1 MSDLV
6 TFAREHGILI
16 DHEPPIGMW
25 KRYPTEDHP
34 SSRNGAVKF
43 MGDMAFVQ
51 NHAVMTEPILWRS
64 SVRVDRSKIM
74 ALMKKSED
82 NTRQN
87 QLNAVRK
94 ATHILNTAVKTTH
107 PYLANKGFPTQKGF
121 VWKELLVIPM
131 RDGEHLCGCQLI
143 DPLGQKKFLSGQK
156 TAGAKLTIDNKG
168 LDFLVEGYATALSLR
183 AALRHLKLRYRIHI
197 CFSAGNMKKVA
208 HNFKSGVVIADN
220 DESGTGERVAKEIG
234 WDYWLSPEY
243 GDMNDFHQTY
253 GLDLL
258 GQNFSGFLRL

>member
-16 DHEPPIGMW
+16 DNEPPIGMW

-74 ALMKKSED
+74 ALIKKSED

-87 QLNAVRK
+87 QINAVRK
-94 ATHILNTAVKTTH
+94 ATHILNNAVKTTH
-107 PYLANKGFPTQKGF
+107 PYLANKGIPNTKG
-121 VWKELLVIPM
+121 
-131 RDGEHLCGCQLI
+131 
-143 DPLGQKKFLSGQK
+143 
-156 TAGAKLTIDNKG
+156 
-168 LDFLVEGYATALSLR
+168 
-183 AALRHLKLRYRIHI
+183 I
-197 CFSAGNMKKVA
+197 CL
-208 HNFKSGVVIADN
+208 
-220 DESGTGERVAKEIG
+220 ERVACHTDERRRALV
-234 WDYWLSPEY
+234 WLPA
-243 GDMNDFHQTY
+243 N
-253 GLDLL
+253 
-258 GQNFSGFLRL
+258 

>member
-1 MSDLV
+1 MSDLI

-34 SSRNGAVKF
+34 SSRNGAIKY
-43 MGDMAFVQ
+43 MGNMAFVQ
-51 NHAVMTEPILWRS
+51 NHAIMTEPILWRS
-64 SVRVDRSKIM
+64 SVNDY
-74 ALMKKSED
+74 KSNIQNLVKQSEEK
-82 NTRQN
+82 NRHN

-94 ATHILNTAVKTTH
+94 ATHILNNAVKITH
-107 PYLANKGFPTQKGF
+107 PYLAKKGFPTQKGF
-121 VWKELLVIPM
+121 VWNELLVVPM
-131 RDGEHLCGCQLI
+131 RIDEHLCGCQLI
-143 DPLGQKKFLSGQK
+143 DPLGQKRFLSGQK

-168 LDFLVEGYATALSLR
+168 MDFLVEGYATALSLR
-183 AALRHLKLRYRIHI
+183 AVLRHLRLRYKIHI

-208 HNFKSGVVIADN
+208 HNFKSGVVVADN
-220 DESGTGERVAKEIG
+220 DESGTGERIAKEIG

-243 GDMNDFHQTY
+243 GDMNDYHQKH

-258 GQNFSGFLRL
+258 GQNFSEFLRL